1 MVRVLLPTL
10 KPVLQQ
16 IRFYFLQQNLYI
28 LRVLRA
34 QGKLSVQQV
43 K

>member
-1 MVRVLLPTL
+1 MVRVLLPTF
-10 KPVLQQ
+10 KPFLQQ

-28 LRVLRA
+28 LRVLQA
-34 QGKLSVQQV
+34 QGKLALQQV